1 MSDLGPVQLIAL
13 GFGPQAELEGKAME
27 ELMRLEE
34 HQTVRILDLLF
45 IRHVA
50 ETSRY
55 EVLDYHG
62 GDLGAIVGALL
73 GFEFEGAEPPQVPE
87 APEAQHAFGLAGPE
101 IEEIMSRIEPGYA
114 AAFLLIEHVWAR
126 DLKTAIRDAGGV
138 PLGEGFLTPEAIDQ
152 VAAEL
157 SIISQAL
164 DEEPAGA
171 AT

>member
-1 MSDLGPVQLIAL
+1 MADVGPVQLIAL
-13 GFGPQAELEGKAME
+13 GFGPQAELEGRAME

-50 ETSRY
+50 ETSHY
-55 EVLDYHG
+55 EVVDYHG
-62 GDLGAIVGALL
+62 GELGAIVGALL
-73 GFEFEGAEPPQVPE
+73 GFEFEGSAPPQ
-87 APEAQHAFGLAGPE
+87 APETHHEQHAFGLARPE

-126 DLKTAIRDAGGV
+126 DLKRAIRDAGGV

-157 SIISQAL
+157 SVVSQAL
-164 DEEPAGA
+164 DEE
-171 AT
+171 ATVT